1 MVLATSVLIE
11 VVAIGVILR
20 TFDTIKVAETREVFS
35 SLAFLVLG
43 EMSRRLQVGFDLIEI
58 TIFVSEKVG
67 GSWLERHRVRR
78 LVLLR
83 RILPMMGTIAPLLS
97 SKHRAACSRQCC
109 IRGTKIGLVSI
120 PWPE

>member
-58 TIFVSEKVG
+58 TSFVSEKIG
-67 GSWLERHRVRR
+67 GSWSTYRVRR

-83 RILPMMGTIAPLLS
+83 RILPML
-97 SKHRAACSRQCC
+97 RR
-109 IRGTKIGLVSI
+109 
-120 PWPE
+120 